1 MRKKGIIK
9 KAHGD
14 YFKVKKKPPPG
25 PEVREVVGVWF
36 LTHAKARMRLGNRI
50 TPGSHRML
58 HTAKIYKSGYQ
69 AGNDSREEESGSGRG
84 LCSVQHAA

>member
-1 MRKKGIIK
+1 
-9 KAHGD
+9 
-14 YFKVKKKPPPG
+14 
-25 PEVREVVGVWF
+25 
-36 LTHAKARMRLGNRI
+36 
-50 TPGSHRML
+50 ML